1 MSDTQGNIL
10 LAVMTLF
17 VTFVAAGWL
26 ALSRI
31 YTRLGYPPT
40 PEWARSIRLSDDM
53 ETIHDKARA
62 ALDDDYTITHHDDT
76 RLVLEKEFVEP
87 PCMAKFEAWRG
98 GRWGGGSGQ
107 NFSVR
112 CPNHRW
118 LNRYWS
124 SWRNW

>member
-1 MSDTQGNIL
+1 MLDTQGNIL
-10 LAVMTLF
+10 LAVMILF
-17 VTFVAAGWL
+17 ASFVAAGWL
-26 ALSRI
+26 ILSRI
-31 YTRLGYPPT
+31 SARLGYPPT

-53 ETIHDKARA
+53 ATVHDKARA
-62 ALDDDYTITHHDDT
+62 ALDDGYTITWRDGT
-76 RLVLEKEFVEP
+76 RLVLAKEFVEP
-87 PCMAKFEAWRG
+87 PGMAKFEAWRG

-118 LNRYWS
+118 LNRYSS